1 MKLENRINIFDCPFD
16 RYSLEE
22 TVKLCLYWIKEDR
35 RPHYIVGLN
44 ANNLT
49 LMKRNPSLKEAVYA
63 ADLAQPDGV
72 PVIWASRLLRTSLPE
87 RVNGTDLMN
96 RLIEEADRINLRVFF
111 LGAKQVV
118 ICKMV
123 DIILDKY
130 PGLIIAGYRN
140 GYFENNEE
148 RLIIRQIR
156 ESQPDILFIG
166 MPTPFKEIWSY
177 KYLKELNVPVI
188 HGVGGSFDV
197 FAGFIHRAPNW
208 MQDCGLE
215 WFWRLIMEPRKM
227 WKRYLFNNTSFIL
240 LLLKALHEK
249 YVRGNS
255 PPQ

>member
-1 MKLENRINIFDCPFD
+1 MKSEKRITLFECPFD

-22 TVKLCLYWIKEDR
+22 TVKLCLHWIKEDR

-44 ANNLT
+44 ANNLA
-49 LMKRNPSLKEAVYA
+49 LMKRHPDLKEAVYA

-72 PVIWASRLLRTSLPE
+72 SVIWASRLLRTSLPG

-96 RLIEEADRINLRVFF
+96 RLMGEAARLNLRIFF
-111 LGAKQVV
+111 LGAKQMV

-123 DIILDKY
+123 DIILEKY
-130 PGLIIAGYRN
+130 PGLIISGYRN
-140 GYFENNEE
+140 GYFEKNEE
-148 RLIIRQIR
+148 GLIIKQIR

-177 KYLKELNVPVI
+177 KNLEALNVPLI

-197 FAGFIHRAPNW
+197 IAGFIHRAPTW

-215 WFWRLIMEPRKM
+215 WLWRLMMEPRKM

-240 LLLKALHEK
+240 MLLKALHEK
-249 YVRGNS
+249 YVSGNPS
-255 PPQ
+255 SQ